1 MPTSIII
8 GFEYSINPLPGSYID
23 IFNAY
28 NWCDAFNCDIYIITD
43 VDYNI
48 NKSNIVQGI
57 NNNNIDKNIHFLDT
71 HPKILIQSDYDLC
84 TNIKTILNYGVPD
97 NKLIIYYSGHGIN
110 NNMLMPNNSYLSFD
124 NFKSVILSNIPSSV
138 EIFCILD
145 CCNPNGLSLPYK
157 LDNNYFKLVNNFDNI
172 NDKID
177 FIQHSM
183 LLITSA
189 NENEKSLAT
198 IYGSVFSKFLFE
210 ILTQMNKQYSLTLT
224 DDKILINKN
233 NNRNLRRLIG
243 NIKSSIRK
251 LHTGFSQ
258 SVSVYSSFI
267 IDPLLWMWI
276 GSNRDYDIKSESTLS
291 TLIIK

>member
-1 MPTSIII
+1 MPTAILI
-8 GFEYSINPLPGSYID
+8 GFEYIINSLPGSYID
-23 IFNAY
+23 IFHSY
-28 NWCDAFNCDIYIITD
+28 NWCDSFNCDIYIITD

-48 NKSNIVQGI
+48 NKSNIIQGI
-57 NNNNIDKNIHFLDT
+57 NNNIIDKNIHFLDT
-71 HPKILIQSDYDLC
+71 HPKIIINNSLDLC
-84 TNIKTILNYGVPD
+84 SNIKTILNYGIPD

-110 NNMLMPNNSYLSFD
+110 NNMLMPNNTYLSFD
-124 NFKSVILSNIPSSV
+124 NFKSLILSDISSSV
-138 EIFCILD
+138 EIFFILD

-157 LDNNYFKLVNNFDNI
+157 LDDNYFKLVNNN
-172 NDKID
+172 ID
-177 FIQHSM
+177 FIPHSM
-183 LLITSA
+183 LLITSS

-210 ILTQMNKQYSLTLT
+210 ILTQMNTEYPLTMT
-224 DDKILINKN
+224 DDKILINKH

-276 GSNRDYDIKSESTLS
+276 GSNREYDIKSETTLS
-291 TLIIK
+291 TLIIKYLEMP

>member
-8 GFEYSINPLPGSYID
+8 GFEYIINKLPGSYID
-23 IFNAY
+23 IYNAY
-28 NWCDAFNCDIYIITD
+28 NWCNSFNCDNYIITD
-43 VDYNI
+43 TDYDK
-48 NKSNIVQGI
+48 NKPNIVSGIKNNNLDINIHSIDTYPKIII
-57 NNNNIDKNIHFLDT
+57 NN
-71 HPKILIQSDYDLC
+71 SDDLC
-84 TNIKTILNYGVPD
+84 SNIKTILNYGVSD
-97 NKLIIYYSGHGIN
+97 NKLIIYYSGHGVN
-110 NNMLMPNNSYLSFD
+110 NNMLMPNNTYLSFND
-124 NFKSVILSNIPSSV
+124 FKNVILSNTNSSV
-138 EIFCILD
+138 EIFLILD

-157 LDNNYFKLVNNFDNI
+157 LDDNYFKLVNDPNKLFN
-172 NDKID
+172 NID
-177 FIQHSM
+177 FISHSI

-198 IYGSVFSKFLFE
+198 IYGSVFSKILFE
-210 ILTQMNKQYSLTLT
+210 ILINMNTDYPLTFI
-224 DDKILINKN
+224 DNRILINKN

-243 NIKSSIRK
+243 NIRSSIRK

-291 TLIIK
+291 TLLIQ